1 MKVERVL
8 LLSLF
13 AAYGLG
19 RSSGLIYKVWRI
31 LGGIG
36 SFGPSG
42 FIPQPVFG
50 SGFRVLALGFW
61 VVALGAA
68 GMLKSLAVCWSIHWS
83 RAGVSL
89 SSDLLNVVL
98 IAMES
103 AGVAPCTHTWW
114 QLLVS

>member
-8 LLSLF
+8 LLLSLF
-13 AAYGLG
+13 AAYGLGLG

-61 VVALGAA
+61 VVGFGAA
-68 GMLKSLAVCWSIHWS
+68 AMLKSLAVCWSIHWS

-89 SSDLLNVVL
+89 SSDLLL
-98 IAMES
+98 F
-103 AGVAPCTHTWW
+103 
-114 QLLVS
+114 